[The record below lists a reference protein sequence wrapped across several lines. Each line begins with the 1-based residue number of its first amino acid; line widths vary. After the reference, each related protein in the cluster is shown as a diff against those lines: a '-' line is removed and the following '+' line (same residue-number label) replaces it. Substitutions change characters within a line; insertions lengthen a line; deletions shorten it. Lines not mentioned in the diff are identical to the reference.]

1 WSAAFV
7 IAGGL
12 MVIAVWQAGSWKIG
26 GLFIGGLGAAF
37 GILALC
43 ARLIIALSRRGAR
56 RGPLTWRPGLANL
69 HRPGS
74 QAGAVL
80 ISLGLAVMLVVAV
93 ALLEANLRKELA
105 YRNAGAAPAFFF
117 LDIQPDQAEPFSRLL
132 TAQDGGSAPE
142 LTPVVR
148 SRLAAINGGRVAP
161 DARRRRDDVWR
172 LTREY
177 VLTWAAEPPRHN
189 RIVSGRWWSRDE
201 AARGPLISV
210 EEEIAKQLGVTLGGT
225 LTFDIQG
232 VAVTAR
238 VANLRSVDWES
249 LDSNFF
255 VIFTP

>member
-1 WSAAFV
+1 
-7 IAGGL
+7 
-12 MVIAVWQAGSWKIG
+12 
-26 GLFIGGLGAAF
+26 
-37 GILALC
+37 
-43 ARLIIALSRRGAR
+43 
-56 RGPLTWRPGLANL
+56 
-69 HRPGS
+69 
-74 QAGAVL
+74 
-80 ISLGLAVMLVVAV
+80 
-93 ALLEANLRKELA
+93 
-105 YRNAGAAPAFFF
+105 
-117 LDIQPDQAEPFSRLL
+117 
-132 TAQDGGSAPE
+132 
-142 LTPVVR
+142 
-148 SRLAAINGGRVAP
+148 
-161 DARRRRDDVWR
+161 

-255 VIFTP
+255 VIFTPGALDGAPMTYIATARVPRGLEDRVQAAVVTAFSNVTAIPVPEVLERVATVLDQIALAMRVVAGWSVVSGLVVMAGALSITRYQRLYDSVIL